1 MWWAIGGVAGFGLIL
16 GAVISLAKSAGKKA
30 ALLDALKQ
38 EAERTAKEQD
48 RANAIHESV
57 DNMAVDTVRERLQ
70 NLARK

>member
-30 ALLDALKQ
+30 AWLDALKQ
-38 EAERTAKEQD
+38 EAERTAKEQE

-57 DNMAVDTVRERLQ
+57 DNMDVDTVRDRLQ

>member
-30 ALLDALKQ
+30 AWLDALKQ
-38 EAERTAKEQD
+38 EAERTAKEQE